1 MTTRLS
7 DIGEFEAI
15 RRILAAREPGP
26 GVAVGPGDDAAIL
39 RPTEGME
46 LAATTDAFVE
56 RVHYRPGDLT
66 DFELGG
72 RFAAANLSDLAAV
85 ASQPRWG
92 LISMGIRPETP
103 IAAVLERDR
112 GISATLRA
120 HDAALVGGNLAAV
133 QGPEWLSL
141 TLIGECARDR
151 AWTRGGARPGDLIA
165 ITGMPGRAAAGL
177 AMITDHRGA
186 PSDRDWWAPLFR
198 AYAAPA
204 SRVDLARRFAS
215 ADLVRAAIDI
225 SDGLAADL
233 GHVCD
238 ASRVGAELREAD
250 WPDDPLLARAAS
262 ECGVD
267 PATWRLGPSD
277 DYELLLAIPPEVRAS
292 ALDAARAAGVTLAM
306 VGVFTPPAAVTWVE
320 RAGARR
326 ELSRAGYDHYR

>member
-1 MTTRLS
+1 VTTRLS

-15 RRILAAREPGP
+15 RRILAARESGP

-56 RVHYRPGDLT
+56 RVHYHPGDLT

-103 IAAVLERDR
+103 IAAVVERDR
-112 GISATLRA
+112 GVSAALRA
-120 HDAALVGGNLAAV
+120 HDAALVGWNLSAV
-133 QGPEWLSL
+133 QGPEWMSL
-141 TLIGECARDR
+141 TLIGECRPNR
-151 AWTRGGARPGDLIA
+151 AWTRGGAHPGDLIA
-165 ITGMPGRAAAGL
+165 ITGSPGRAAGGL
-177 AMITDHRGA
+177 AMITDHR
-186 PSDRDWWAPLFR
+186 
-198 AYAAPA
+198 
-204 SRVDLARRFAS
+204 ARRATETDGAALS
-215 ADLVRAAIDI
+215 YATPHSTARRSRAITRLGRPGSRRDRHL
-225 SDGLAADL
+225 GRLAADL

-238 ASRVGAELREAD
+238 ACLRSAPSCAKRNGRTIRCSRAS
-250 WPDDPLLARAAS
+250 S

-267 PATWRLGPSD
+267 LRRRPRRATTTNCCCDSPKLCG
-277 DYELLLAIPPEVRAS
+277 A
-292 ALDAARAAGVTLAM
+292 ALDAARTEGVTLTM
-306 VGVFTPPAAVTWVE
+306 IGVFTPPATVTWVE
-320 RAGARR
+320 RSGARR